1 MKALI
6 NEYGTL
12 YLEKKGKLIPMIC
25 PFKNRE
31 CGDWCPLFSEPKPVM
46 FIDKDKPCLWE
57 LSLCLKTYRITE
69 FIDRRK

>member
-12 YLEKKGKLIPMIC
+12 YLEKKGNLMPMIC

-31 CGDWCPLFSEPKPVM
+31 CGDWCPLFSEPEPIS
-46 FIDKDKPCLWE
+46 FYDDKRPCFWRI
-57 LSLCLKTYRITE
+57 SLCFKTYRVNE
-69 FIDRRK
+69 LIDRRK